1 VPDPIGITD
10 DMIEAAARA
19 LAVTPWE
26 IAPNDLRNV
35 IRAQAERVLS
45 AALAGRTVIDVP
57 EPDSRGY
64 CYLDGNPGQPI
75 QGYHRH
81 GHGGMILAQL
91 GRFGDLD
98 VTTAQARQIAGHLLA
113 TADFADRRAAEWK
126 SRDGESS

>member
-1 VPDPIGITD
+1 MPDPIGITD
-10 DMIEAAARA
+10 EMIEAAARA

-45 AALAGRTVIDVP
+45 AALAGRAVVNVA

-64 CYLDGNPGQPI
+64 CYLEDNPGHPI

-81 GHGGMILAQL
+81 GHGGMVIAQL

-98 VTTAQARQIAGHLLA
+98 VTAGLAREIAAQLLA

-126 SRDGESS
+126 SRDGES